1 LTLLLVGR
9 QEFFVGAMM
18 VYAVANSFIGATPAA
33 FAADV
38 MPQSV
43 SGFGLGMFRC
53 AGDIGAYC
61 HLARIKHD
69 IITII
74 TCLSK
79 PYRAQ
84 VRRSSVPI

>member
-1 LTLLLVGR
+1 
-9 QEFFVGAMM
+9 MM

-61 HLARIKHD
+61 YLARIKALYIFDNVPNMPRLAGCGINTEH
-69 IITII
+69 
-74 TCLSK
+74 
-79 PYRAQ
+79 RAHG
-84 VRRSSVPI
+84 